1 MALDVLQPA
10 LARVA
15 KRSLLV
21 DGDVPLK
28 VLCRRTALI
37 EVLQEPPALADAMV
51 RRLSRG
57 GLTIIP
63 PAPPASDCDSVCG
76 ADLLGRCAS
85 SMLGQLSGCRCRF
98 MNMWVSH
105 FSVTPCF
112 FNHGTCVAHEN
123 SSSDNMSLMDMRV
136 FFPAP
141 RAYSTPRNFLISANE
156 RSFLA
161 FAQAGGHFR
170 PAG

>member
-1 MALDVLQPA
+1 M
-10 LARVA
+10 
-15 KRSLLV
+15 
-21 DGDVPLK
+21 
-28 VLCRRTALI
+28 
-37 EVLQEPPALADAMV
+37 LQEPPTLADAMV

-63 PAPPASDCDSVCG
+63 APTPGVRLRFRLRCT
-76 ADLLGRCAS
+76 DLLRRLAS
-85 SMLGQLSGCRCRF
+85 SESGQLSGCRCRF

-141 RAYSTPRNFLISANE
+141 RAYSTPRNFLISSNE
-156 RSFLA
+156 RSFEA